1 MATSG
6 LRQSRPDIVSWLG
19 ICQVIADDYMP
30 STEVVAELQGS
41 IDAYNARRPEVE
53 RQARWRVLSHVG
65 GTALAFLAIVTAVLV
80 LVPGAEIFSTWAFI
94 VGVVAVAFMF
104 GAYTIAMMP
113 AKSFQQKLRSTLF
126 TRLFPFVETVS
137 YVHGQQPVSF
147 ARVPVE
153 ATGRFNRQHFDDVIS
168 GGYEGFPFE
177 LYEVTLRHK
186 AGKSTSTVFR
196 GVIVAFHAPRAF
208 PGTLLAT
215 KAVGGVTL
223 FFRKLFGDGGLERV
237 TSGNPALDEAYEFRS
252 DALEAARPLVNGD
265 FASALDWM
273 REAWPGEPAR
283 VALRG
288 DDVFLL
294 LPMGRDCF
302 ELPGIGMPLDY
313 EAHVKPIAAELAA
326 MTATAALVRK
336 AIA

>member
-1 MATSG
+1 
-6 LRQSRPDIVSWLG
+6 
-19 ICQVIADDYMP
+19 MP
-30 STEVVAELQGS
+30 SAEAVAELQGS

-53 RQARWRVLSHVG
+53 RRARRRVLFHVG
-65 GTALAFLAIVTAVLV
+65 GVALVFLAIVTAVLV
-80 LVPGAEIFSTWAFI
+80 LVPGAEILSTWAFI
-94 VGVVAVAFMF
+94 VGVAAVVFML

-113 AKSFQQKLRSTLF
+113 AKSFQQDLRSTLF
-126 TRLFPFVETVS
+126 SRLFPFVEDVS
-137 YVHGQQPVSF
+137 YGHGRQPVSF

-153 ATGRFNRQHFDDVIS
+153 ATGRFNRRHFDDVIS
-168 GGYEGFPFE
+168 GRHEGFPFE
-177 LYEVTLRHK
+177 LYETTLKYK

-196 GVIVAFHAPRAF
+196 GVIVAFHAPRRF

-237 TSGNPALDEAYEFRS
+237 TSGHAALDEAYEFRS
-252 DALEAARPLVNGD
+252 DAADAARPLVNGD

-283 VALRG
+283 VALRN

-294 LPMGRDCF
+294 LPMDRDCF
-302 ELPGIGMPLDY
+302 ELPGIGTPLDY